1 MFCRACG
8 TENMDGS
15 QTCISCGE
23 RLTNPFQAS
32 AQMQTGNPQAAGPK
46 PENYLV
52 QSILATLC
60 CCLPLGI
67 VAIVYSSQV
76 DSKYNLGDYS
86 GAVIASNN
94 AKKWGWI
101 SFGLGLGIN
110 ILAFIVQI
118 ATMAAVGAAGG
129 GMQPGGF

>member
-15 QTCISCGE
+15 QTCISCGQQ
-23 RLTNPFQAS
+23 LANPYQGSAQVGTGMPQAS
-32 AQMQTGNPQAAGPK
+32 GPK

-52 QSILATLC
+52 HSILATLC

-67 VAIVYSSQV
+67 VAIVYAAQV
-76 DSKYNLGDYS
+76 DSKYNSGDYS

-101 SFGLGLGIN
+101 AFGLGLALNAIVF
-110 ILAFIVQI
+110 ILQIV
-118 ATMAAVGAAGG
+118 AAAAAGAG
-129 GMQPGGF
+129 GVGH